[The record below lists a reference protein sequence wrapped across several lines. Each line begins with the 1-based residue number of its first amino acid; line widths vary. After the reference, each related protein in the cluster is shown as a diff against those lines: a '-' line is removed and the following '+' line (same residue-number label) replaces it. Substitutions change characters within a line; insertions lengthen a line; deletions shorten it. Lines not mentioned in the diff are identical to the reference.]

1 MRLLDRYFL
10 RELLIPLGY
19 CLVGFLVFWIA
30 FDVFANLGDFQKN
43 GLLGRDIAE
52 YYLVQA
58 PEILVII
65 LPISLL
71 LALLYSLTNHAR
83 HNEIT
88 AARVAGVSLWR
99 LLLPYLAVGLLISVG
114 SFALNELCVPNSA
127 EAAKLILARHLG
139 PGSGQAKTGEARGLP
154 VRNERDRRDWV
165 IGLYNSVSGEMINPV
180 VGWHEADG
188 SSYLQIHAR
197 RAARVNGVWTFYDV
211 EEFKTDMHTNMPPV
225 PVLETNLLAMPE
237 FSETPEQIK
246 SEVKISSGLALPGG
260 SRTKKADMSVA
271 EILNYLRLHPNP
283 SASSRSWLYTKL
295 HGRLAAPW
303 TCVVVVLI
311 AIPFGAISGRR
322 NVFMGVAGSLV
333 ICFAYFVVQQ
343 LALALGSGGYLEPWL
358 AGWLPNLL
366 FGLVGLGL
374 MARIR

>member
-19 CLVGFLVFWIA
+19 CLGGLLVLWIA
-30 FDVFANLGDFQKN
+30 FDVYGNLNEFQRD
-43 GLLGRDIAE
+43 GLLGWDIAE
-52 YYLVQA
+52 YYLVEA
-58 PEILVII
+58 PEILVVI
-65 LPISLL
+65 LPVTLL

-99 LLLPYLAVGLLISVG
+99 LVVPYLGVGLLISLG
-114 SFALNELCVPNSA
+114 SFALNELCVPKSA
-127 EAAKLILARHLG
+127 EAAKRILTRRLG
-139 PGSGQAKTGEARGLP
+139 PGSGLAEAGEARELAF
-154 VRNERDRRDWV
+154 RNERDRRDWV
-165 IGLYNSVSGEMINPV
+165 IGLYNTDTGEMLNPV
-180 VGWHEADG
+180 VGWHDAEG
-188 SSYLQIHAR
+188 SYLQILAR

-211 EEFKTDMHTNMPPV
+211 EEFKTDIHTNLWPG

-246 SEVKISSGLALPGG
+246 SEIKISSSLALPGTG
-260 SRTKKADMSVA
+260 KTKKSDMSVA
-271 EILNYLRLHPNP
+271 EILNYLRLHPHP
-283 SASSRSWLYTKL
+283 SLSSRCWLYTKL

-311 AIPFGAISGRR
+311 AIPFGAVSGGR
-322 NVFMGVAGSLV
+322 NVFMGVAGSIV

-343 LALALGSGGYLEPWL
+343 FALVLGASGYLAPWL
-358 AGWLPNLL
+358 AGWLPNLS
-366 FGLVGLGL
+366 FGLTGLGL
-374 MARIR
+374 TARIR

>member
-19 CLVGFLVFWIA
+19 CLGGFLIFWIA
-30 FDVFANLGDFQKN
+30 FDVFANLGEFQRN

-58 PEILVII
+58 PEILVVI
-65 LPISLL
+65 LPMTLL

-99 LLLPYLAVGLLISVG
+99 LVVPYLGVGLLISLG
-114 SFALNELCVPNSA
+114 SFALNELCVPNST
-127 EAAKLILARHLG
+127 EAAKRILARRLG
-139 PGSGQAKTGEARGLP
+139 PGSGLAQAGEASGLP

-165 IGLYNSVSGEMINPV
+165 IGLYNTDTGEMLNPV
-180 VGWHEADG
+180 VGWHDADG
-188 SSYLQIHAR
+188 SYLQITAR
-197 RAARVNGVWTFYDV
+197 RAARLNGVWTFYDV
-211 EEFKTDMHTNMPPV
+211 EEFKTDLHTNLPPV
-225 PVLETNLLAMPE
+225 PVLQTNVLAMAE

-246 SEVKISSGLALPGG
+246 SEIKISSSLALPGSG
-260 SRTKKADMSVA
+260 KTKKSDMSVA

-283 SASSRSWLYTKL
+283 SPSSRCWLYTKL
-295 HGRLAAPW
+295 YGRLAAPW

-311 AIPFGAISGRR
+311 AIPFGAVSGRR
-322 NVFMGVAGSLV
+322 NVFMGVAGSIV

-343 LALALGSGGYLEPWL
+343 LALALGTGGYLAPWL
-358 AGWLPNLL
+358 AGWLPNLS
-366 FGLVGLGL
+366 FGLMGLGL
-374 MARIR
+374 TARIR